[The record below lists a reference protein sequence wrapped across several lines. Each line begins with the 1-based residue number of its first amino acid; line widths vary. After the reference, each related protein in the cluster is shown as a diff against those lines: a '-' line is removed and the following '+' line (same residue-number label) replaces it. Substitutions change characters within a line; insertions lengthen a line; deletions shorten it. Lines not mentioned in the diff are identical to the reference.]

1 MGFTENSQ
9 DMADYRLL
17 AHSLASIG
25 EMVSVTDLE
34 DRFTYV
40 NQAFL
45 RIYGYTQAEVL
56 GRHVSL
62 VRSPNN
68 PPGLDQE
75 IFDHTRAGGWKGEVL
90 NRTKDGREILIGLS
104 TSLIHDGAGKLLGLV
119 GIGRD
124 ITDRKRA
131 DEEIR
136 SLARFPAENPDP
148 VLRVAR
154 DGTILF
160 ANPASKPLLDSW
172 GCQVGQRLPGEHRD
186 VIPDAIELGSVKELE
201 VLCGDRIFSIRW
213 SPVPEGQ
220 YVNVYGRDITARKRA
235 EEALVRRTR
244 QLEAVRAV
252 GTEITRELDL
262 TGLLEL
268 IHRRAAE
275 LLGAKSGAVFLLEE
289 ATGTLIPR
297 AWQGLGEWMGAVRLR
312 LGEGVAGTVAERREG
327 MLVTDYRTSPY
338 RNPVFLERTGMTSV
352 VAEPLLYRDRVVGVL
367 SMDNEGMDRTFTE
380 EDRETLALFSAQA
393 AIAIEN
399 ARLYAETV
407 RQLEDMRALYDASR
421 ATASSL
427 ALDERLEAILIQLTR
442 VMQVDRS
449 MVALVDDPESDS
461 CHLRL
466 GYDRSKADPWLRH
479 LDLSMLKY
487 PEIRSA
493 IQAQRPL
500 IIPDVRKEPLLTSV
514 RGALECVDLRSLLVL
529 PLLARGRAIGA
540 ISLGYVGQGRTFTQE
555 EIRFCQGIGDM
566 SATAIAN
573 AQLFEQVSRAKAEW
587 ENTFD
592 SIKDLVAIV
601 DAEHRVVRVNRALT
615 ERLGTTPDRLMGQR
629 CHQVLPGADKS
640 APGCPH
646 ADALAT
652 GETVSREIQDAR
664 LGGTYLVTCSP
675 IRDPAGNVRGSVHV
689 ARDITE
695 QKRLEAESRQRLRF
709 EDISRAKSAFIAT
722 MSHELRTPLNSV
734 IGFADLL
741 LEQGVGPLTE
751 KQTRYLHHI
760 QQSGKH
766 LLHLIG
772 DILDLSK
779 IEAEKF
785 QLHCEAIPVSAS
797 LEDILVIARGLAHKK
812 SQTIRADVSPDL
824 PLLHADPIRFKQIL
838 FNLLSNAVKFT
849 PESGTITVRAFQ
861 EAAGSGQR
869 AAGNKQETAAA
880 GSLPTAECLLR
891 SLVIEVTDTG
901 VGIKAE
907 DLPRL
912 FQEFVQLETTRDKR
926 QEGTGLGLSLTKQL
940 AEMHGGRIWAESEG
954 EGKGSTFTI
963 VLPFAGNGNV
973 EAPGSP
979 YPDPEPPTTETGP

>member
-1 MGFTENSQ
+1 MVDADWQTTFVNSRMTEMLS
-9 DMADYRLL
+9 YSRE
-17 AHSLASIG
+17 
-25 EMVSVTDLE
+25 EM
-34 DRFTYV
+34 
-40 NQAFL
+40 
-45 RIYGYTQAEVL
+45 L
-56 GRHVSL
+56 GRTPFSFMEESQATTEEAL
-62 VRSPNN
+62 VRSRQ
-68 PPGLDQE
+68 GLIHSAEAWLRRKDARPLYVLVNSSP
-75 IFDHTRAGGWKGEVL
+75 IFDAAGQ
-90 NRTKDGREILIGLS
+90 
-104 TSLIHDGAGKLLGLV
+104 LV
-119 GIGRD
+119 GSFAML
-124 ITDRKRA
+124 TD
-131 DEEIR
+131 
-136 SLARFPAENPDP
+136 LTP
-148 VLRVAR
+148 
-154 DGTILF
+154 
-160 ANPASKPLLDSW
+160 
-172 GCQVGQRLPGEHRD
+172 
-186 VIPDAIELGSVKELE
+186 
-201 VLCGDRIFSIRW
+201 
-213 SPVPEGQ
+213 
-220 YVNVYGRDITARKRA
+220 RKRA

-275 LLGAKSGAVFLLEE
+275 LLGAKSGAVFLWDE
-289 ATGTLIPR
+289 ATGTLVPR

-427 ALDERLEAILIQLTR
+427 ALDERLEAILVQLTR
-442 VMQVDRS
+442 VMQADRA
-449 MVALVDDPESDS
+449 MVALVDDPESDR
-461 CHLRL
+461 CRLRL

-500 IIPDVRKEPLLTSV
+500 IIPDVRKEPLLASV

-540 ISLGYVGQGRTFTQE
+540 ITLGYVGHGRTLTQE
-555 EIRFCQGIGDM
+555 EIRFCQGMADI

-573 AQLFEQVSRAKAEW
+573 AQLFEQVSRAKVEW
-587 ENTFD
+587 EHTFD
-592 SIKDLVAIV
+592 SIPDLVAV
-601 DAEHRVVRVNRALT
+601 TDAEDRLVRGNRALA
-615 ERLGTTPDRLMGQR
+615 ERLKVAPKSLVGHR
-629 CHQVLPGADKS
+629 CSAVIPCHRAGCGATDAFQEVEDPG
-640 APGCPH
+640 
-646 ADALAT
+646 
-652 GETVSREIQDAR
+652 
-664 LGGTYLVTCSP
+664 LGGTFVVTSSP
-675 IRDPAGNVRGSVHV
+675 LRDPVGQLVGHV
-689 ARDITE
+689 CIARDVTE
-695 QKRLEAESRQRLRF
+695 MKRLEEESRQRQRF
-709 EDISRAKSAFIAT
+709 EDLSRSKSAFIAT

-741 LEQGVGPLTE
+741 LGEGVGPLTE
-751 KQTRYLHHI
+751 KQTRYLGHI
-760 QQSGKH
+760 HQSGKH
-766 LLHLIG
+766 LLHLIS

-785 QLHCEAIPVSAS
+785 QLQCEAISVPVT

-861 EAAGSGQR
+861 QAAGSRQQAEGR
-869 AAGNKQETAAA
+869 EAGGPAEAL
-880 GSLPTAECLLR
+880 LPTADCR
-891 SLVIEVTDTG
+891 VPPGWPSLVIEVKDTG

-912 FQEFVQLETTRDKR
+912 FQEFVQLEATQDKR
-926 QEGTGLGLSLTKQL
+926 QEGTGLGLALTKQL
-940 AEMHGGRIWAESEG
+940 VEMHGGRIWAESEG
-954 EGKGSTFTI
+954 EGKGSTFG
-963 VLPFAGNGNV
+963 VRLPFAV
-973 EAPGSP
+973 PAKPG
-979 YPDPEPPTTETGP
+979 E